1 MIYSGSCQFIRNFLS
16 QHVSHTFMLQKTI
29 RRAKNKGTLVFY
41 FEVIFL
47 FYLKHIRDM
56 EFKSISDLTATC
68 SNICTAPVWHTGDE
82 SESAA
87 IPPGPEVV
95 KLFSCS
101 TQLSTKFQLLIKTK
115 IPTDDEVSCFSQI
128 LYLSC

>member
-1 MIYSGSCQFIRNFLS
+1 MSATLLCYKKLYAEPKIRAPLYFILR
-16 QHVSHTFMLQKTI
+16 
-29 RRAKNKGTLVFY
+29 Y
-41 FEVIFL
+41 FL